1 MIMGAIFAETGLRLI
16 GIGPP
21 LLPTLGYLLNITVSV
36 GLLSTRPYVVLSI
49 VGVLALIFISLNLIN
64 IGMEEEFNPR
74 LKKITG
80 L

>member
-36 GLLSTRPYVVLSI
+36 GLLSTRSYVVLSI
-49 VGVLALIFISLNLIN
+49 VSVLALIFISLNLIN